1 MSPVADDQDLAYERA
16 VLQARA
22 DPALAG
28 TVAAAFLDE
37 DDLLALRHFLAS
49 EHWARIVRLLAEL
62 GVGPPARVVDLGG
75 GRGLVAAA
83 LASSGFR
90 AVLCEPNPS
99 DVCGRG
105 AAERLRSAGSLDFE
119 IAAGDVADLPRQGF
133 DAVVCRAVLHH
144 VEPLVPVLGSV
155 HGALRPGGALV
166 CSDEPTIR
174 DEAELPSLRRLH
186 PFVQFG
192 VDENALTEEQ
202 YRQALRIAGFVSVE
216 VRFPVSW
223 ADYRRF
229 VRPDT
234 PLPLAHGLYWRFRL
248 RSTLRPTPGSVRSLI
263 ARRADV

>member
-1 MSPVADDQDLAYERA
+1 M
-16 VLQARA
+16 
-22 DPALAG
+22 
-28 TVAAAFLDE
+28 
-37 DDLLALRHFLAS
+37 
-49 EHWARIVRLLAEL
+49 
-62 GVGPPARVVDLGG
+62 
-75 GRGLVAAA
+75 
-83 LASSGFR
+83 
-90 AVLCEPNPS
+90 
-99 DVCGRG
+99 CGRG

-202 YRQALRIAGFVSVE
+202 YRQALRSAGFVSIE

-234 PLPLAHGLYWRFRL
+234 PCRSPKVSTGAFACALRRCAPHLARCARL
-248 RSTLRPTPGSVRSLI
+248 SPVAPMFDCGSPP
-263 ARRADV
+263 